1 MARRLASLASLL
13 ALVAC
18 GPSLQAERVDAPI
31 PSIPNA
37 PGAAA
42 AAAPDPA
49 DEPFDPVTIG
59 LTIDGQK
66 RLCDDHLANAKTLL
80 DHIRSLKGAPP
91 ERVTYDATFGRFDR
105 VQRELQN
112 GGSFPYLMAVAHPDP
127 ALQEAAKLCETKT
140 GKFTTELYLDADL
153 AAVFRAYAAKNEP
166 LAGAKKRLVEET
178 LRDFRRNGIDLTPEK
193 KQRLSQL
200 NDEIVKLGQEFE
212 SRLAKS
218 VGKVELRK
226 AQLDGLPAE
235 YVKKHAPNKEGK
247 VVLSTDYPD
256 YFPFIRYARDR
267 KAALELYVAF
277 TNRGGEDNVQTLE
290 RLLKLRHEKA
300 QMLGYASWADYAIEP
315 RMAKSAKT
323 VRGFLAEATGAL
335 KDPAKAELADLLK
348 VHVREGGKP
357 TDRMAPPDRYYLED
371 RVRNEKFKFDS
382 KEIQAYFE
390 VGAVT
395 KGLLDL
401 TSEMYG
407 IAFKPADAPTWHPDV
422 KAYEVRTS
430 SGEYVGRL
438 YLDLYS
444 REGKY
449 KHMAMFPI
457 ITPAALPGGKRLHPI
472 AALECNFPKPGAE
485 PALMSH
491 EDVETFFH
499 EFGHALHH
507 LLTKAEIATY
517 AGTNTAR
524 DFVEAPS
531 QMFEEWAWSREVLDR
546 FAKHHKTGAKIP
558 DNLFK
563 AMKASRAFG
572 RALGTQRQIFLA
584 TLDLEL
590 HSRAPGFDS
599 TKVVEEVQN
608 ATDSFGYVKGTHF
621 QSTFGHLIG
630 YDAGYYGYQWAL
642 ALARDALTRFKKEGL
657 LNPAAAAAWR
667 DEVLA
672 KGGGPDE
679 REMLARFLG
688 RQPNNEAY
696 FAFLRGQD

>member
-1 MARRLASLASLL
+1 MARRLASLAALL
-13 ALVAC
+13 ALAAC
-18 GPSLQAERVDAPI
+18 GPALQADRVDATI
-31 PSIPNA
+31 PAIPA
-37 PGAAA
+37 TAGPRAADG
-42 AAAPDPA
+42 PDPA
-49 DEPFDPVTIG
+49 DEPFDPVEIG
-59 LTIDGQK
+59 LTAPGVK
-66 RLCDDHLANAKTLL
+66 RLCDDHLASAETLL
-80 DHIRSLKGAPP
+80 ERVRALKGAAP
-91 ERVTYDATFGRFDR
+91 ERLTYEATFGRLDR
-105 VQRELQN
+105 VARELQN

-127 ALQEAAKLCETKT
+127 ALQEAAKICETKT
-140 GKFTTELYLDADL
+140 GKFTTDLYLDPDL

-166 LAGAKKRLVEET
+166 LAGARKRLVEET
-178 LRDFRRNGIDLTPEK
+178 LRDFRRGGIDLPPEK
-193 KQRLSQL
+193 KKRLSEL
-200 NDEIVKLGQEFE
+200 SDEIVKLGQEFE

-218 VGKVELRK
+218 VGKVEVRK
-226 AQLDGLPAE
+226 AQLAGLPPE
-235 YVKKHAPNKEGK
+235 YVKKHAPTKDGK
-247 VVLSTDYPD
+247 VVISTDYPD

-315 RMAKSAKT
+315 RMAKNAKA

-335 KDPAKAELADLLK
+335 KEPAKAELAELLK
-348 VHVREGGKP
+348 VHAREGGKR
-357 TDRMAPPDRYYLED
+357 TDKLAPPDRYYLED
-371 RVRNEKFKFDS
+371 RVRSEKFKFDS

-395 KGLLDL
+395 KGLLEL
-401 TSEMYG
+401 TAEMYG
-407 IAFKPADAPTWHPDV
+407 IVFKPIEARTWHPDV
-422 KAYEVRTS
+422 KAYEVRS
-430 SGEYVGRL
+430 GGEYVGRL
-438 YLDLYS
+438 YLDLHS
-444 REGKY
+444 RDGKY

-457 ITPAALPGGKRLHPI
+457 ITPVVLPSGERLHPI

-507 LLTKAEIATY
+507 LLTRAELATY

-546 FAKHHKTGAKIP
+546 FARHHKTGAKIP
-558 DNLFK
+558 DDLFK

-590 HSRAPGFDS
+590 HSRPPGFDS
-599 TKVVEEVQN
+599 TRVVEEVQE
-608 ATDSFGYVKGTHF
+608 ATDSFAYVKGTHF

-657 LNPAAAAAWR
+657 LNHAAATAWR